1 MKQTKKHY
9 SKKIQ
14 KILPGRKV
22 RDNLFQNP
30 KGFRTKFNYVRLDM
44 RTFDPIYTII
54 ENTDKSKRV
63 LDFSLMRSQLKEYG
77 LNECNQFDCMS
88 RKIMFVWLNYD
99 ENSLHWLKRKYYKTP
114 IYLQNSLTNMES
126 ISNKDKLHLD
136 MQTHFPDIYKHHIA
150 HSQLLTKSWH
160 PNFSTSEDTN
170 IYIAR
175 PINILEE
182 KREKGVQGI
191 GYGGKDI
198 VIIHD
203 RKTLTQA
210 KDLLQKYDNVL
221 ISDYITNPLL
231 FRGHKCHIRTFLMA
245 SIIHGKFSTYM
256 LDFGRIFISKLPY
269 VSTDWNNPE
278 IHDTHMKSTP
288 EDWFFPL
295 DFTNANTGRTD
306 INVEAIYNI
315 FKQIRK
321 IFIAV
326 SKLLSKSVGLY
337 DNVQNG
343 FNIFG
348 VDLMIRDDL
357 SVVLIECNAEG
368 TYKSKEPET
377 HKKLEDLL
385 FNWVDDVVFEPLF
398 TNNKINKINKTNKEA
413 TSKYHNPLFT
423 KVLSGK
429 HRYS

>member
-1 MKQTKKHY
+1 MPSLKKSYKKHQHQ
-9 SKKIQ
+9 KNRVKTHKI
-14 KILPGRKV
+14 IPGRI
-22 RDNLFQNP
+22 
-30 KGFRTKFNYVRLDM
+30 KFNYTRPDM
-44 RTFDPIYTII
+44 KAFDPIYTII
-54 ENTDKSKRV
+54 EPIDKLKRV
-63 LDFSLMRSQLKEYG
+63 LDFSLMRSQLKGYG

-150 HSQLLTKSWH
+150 HSQLLTKYWKPS
-160 PNFSTSEDTN
+160 FTTSGDTN
-170 IYIAR
+170 VYIAR
-175 PINILEE
+175 PINILED

-203 RKTLTQA
+203 QKTLNQA

-221 ISDYITNPLL
+221 ISD
-231 FRGHKCHIRTFLMA
+231 
-245 SIIHGKFSTYM
+245 
-256 LDFGRIFISKLPY
+256 
-269 VSTDWNNPE
+269 NNPE

-306 INVEAIYNI
+306 INFEVVYNI

-385 FNWVDDVVFEPLF
+385 FNWVDDVVFEPMF
-398 TNNKINKINKTNKEA
+398 
-413 TSKYHNPLFT
+413 SKQH
-423 KVLSGK
+423 
-429 HRYS
+429 YSRIASYKSNALYEHKLL

>member
-1 MKQTKKHY
+1 MHTKKIFVNKHPPKKKQ
-9 SKKIQ
+9 SKKQ
-14 KILPGRKV
+14 KKLHGSKV
-22 RDNLFQNP
+22 QRTLFQKP
-30 KGFRTKFNYVRLDM
+30 KGFHTKFNYVHLDM
-44 RTFDPIYTII
+44 RPYNPIYTII
-54 ENTDKSKRV
+54 EPNDKSKQV
-63 LDFSLMRSQLKEYG
+63 LDFSMMRSQLKGYG
-77 LNECNQFDCMS
+77 LNECNQFDCMT

-99 ENSLHWLKRKYYKTP
+99 ENSMHWLKRKYYKTP

-126 ISNKDKLHLD
+126 ISNKDQLHLG
-136 MQTHFPDIYKHHIA
+136 MQKHFPDIYKHHIA
-150 HSQLLTKSWH
+150 HSQLLKKSWK
-160 PNFSTSEDTN
+160 PNFLTSAR

-182 KREKGVQGI
+182 KREKGQQAI

-203 RKTLTQA
+203 TKTLNQA

-231 FRGHKCHIRTFLMA
+231 FRGHKCHIRTFLLA
-245 SIIHGKFSTYM
+245 SIIHGNFSTYM

-269 VSTDWNNPE
+269 VQSDWNNPE

-288 EDWFFPL
+288 EDLFFPL
-295 DFTNANTGRTD
+295 DFTNAHTGRTD
-306 INVEAIYNI
+306 INFEVIYNI

-326 SKLLSKSVGLY
+326 SELLSKSVGLY
-337 DNVQNG
+337 DNVENG

-357 SVVLIECNAEG
+357 TVVLIECNAEG

-398 TNNKINKINKTNKEA
+398 ENINNKKIENYKSRIIFE
-413 TSKYHNPLFT
+413 T
-423 KVLSGK
+423 KLK
-429 HRYS
+429 LD